1 MGLTRYERFWSSDGF
16 TFALC
21 STIVLL
27 AVVMSPS
34 TGFLHL
40 GPLEIPELCTWRR
53 WFGVEC
59 PGCGLTRSFV
69 FMGHGSIAAAW
80 DMNKIGPPLFLLVA
94 SQIPYRFWKMFIRK
108 RDQSGHIETSAP
120 A

>member
-1 MGLTRYERFWSSDGF
+1 MSRWNRLWSSDGF
-16 TFALC
+16 TLVLC
-21 STIVLL
+21 SVVVLL

-40 GPLEIPELCTWRR
+40 GGFEVPELCAWRR

-59 PGCGLTRSFV
+59 PGCGMTRSFV

-80 DMNKIGPPLFLLVA
+80 GMNKIGPPLFLLVA
-94 SQIPYRFWKMFIRK
+94 SQIPYRVWKMFIRK
-108 RDQSGHIETSAP
+108 ADVSGQIETSAP